1 MYIQSLYNILFH
13 SAVMNS
19 EYFATVTV
27 GVIATI
33 LTIGLASTIY
43 GQTNMTA
50 GNMTAGNMTAGN
62 MTAGNMTAG
71 DTTSSG
77 GGDGGDDGDDDNGSD
92 DGEDDGEGGGS
103 N

>member
-1 MYIQSLYNILFH
+1 MYIQSIYSILFH

-19 EYFATVTV
+19 GYFAMVTV

-33 LTIGLASTIY
+33 LTIGFASTIY

-50 GNMTAGNMTAGN
+50 GNMTAGNMTAG
-62 MTAGNMTAG
+62 

-77 GGDGGDDGDDDNGSD
+77 GGEGGDDGDEDNGSD

>member
-1 MYIQSLYNILFH
+1 MYIQSIYNILFH

-19 EYFATVTV
+19 EYFAMVT

-33 LTIGLASTIY
+33 LTIGFASTIY

-50 GNMTAGNMTAGN
+50 GNMTAGNMTAG
-62 MTAGNMTAG
+62 

-77 GGDGGDDGDDDNGSD
+77 GEDGGDNGDDDNGSD

>member
-1 MYIQSLYNILFH
+1 MYIESLYNISFH

-19 EYFATVTV
+19 EYFATVTM

-33 LTIGLASTIY
+33 LTIGFTSTIY
-43 GQTNMTA
+43 GET
-50 GNMTAGNMTAGN
+50 NMTAGNMTAGN

-77 GGDGGDDGDDDNGSD
+77 GGDGGDDGDDDDNGGD
-92 DGEDDGEGGGS
+92 GGEDDGEGGGS

>member
-1 MYIQSLYNILFH
+1 MFIQSIYSILFH

-19 EYFATVTV
+19 GYFAMVTV

-33 LTIGLASTIY
+33 LTIGFASTIY
-43 GQTNMTA
+43 GQT
-50 GNMTAGNMTAGN
+50 NMTAGNMTAGN

-77 GGDGGDDGDDDNGSD
+77 GGDGGDDGDEDNGSD

>member
-1 MYIQSLYNILFH
+1 MFH

-19 EYFATVTV
+19 GYFAMVTV

-33 LTIGLASTIY
+33 LTIGFASTIY

-62 MTAGNMTAG
+62 MTAG
-71 DTTSSG
+71 DTTSSV

>member
-13 SAVMNS
+13 SAVMKS

-33 LTIGLASTIY
+33 LTIGFASTIY

-50 GNMTAGNMTAGN
+50 GNMTAG
-62 MTAGNMTAG
+62 

-77 GGDGGDDGDDDNGSD
+77 GGEGGDDGDDDNGSD
-92 DGEDDGEGGGS
+92 DGEDDDGEGGGS

>member
-1 MYIQSLYNILFH
+1 MYIQSIYSIMFH

-19 EYFATVTV
+19 GYFAMVTV

-33 LTIGLASTIY
+33 LTIGFASTIY
-43 GQTNMTA
+43 GQT
-50 GNMTAGNMTAGN
+50 NMTAGNMTAGN

-77 GGDGGDDGDDDNGSD
+77 GGDGGDDG
-92 DGEDDGEGGGS
+92 EDDGEGGGS

>member
-1 MYIQSLYNILFH
+1 MYIQSIYSIMFH

-19 EYFATVTV
+19 GYFAMVTV

-33 LTIGLASTIY
+33 LTIGFASTIY
-43 GQTNMTA
+43 GQT
-50 GNMTAGNMTAGN
+50 N

-77 GGDGGDDGDDDNGSD
+77 GGDGGDDGDEDNGSD

>member
-13 SAVMNS
+13 SAVMKS

-33 LTIGLASTIY
+33 LTIGFASTIY
-43 GQTNMTA
+43 GQT
-50 GNMTAGNMTAGN
+50 NMTAGN

-77 GGDGGDDGDDDNGSD
+77 GGDGGDDGDDDDNGGD
-92 DGEDDGEGGGS
+92 GGEDDGEGGGS

>member
-1 MYIQSLYNILFH
+1 MYIQSIYNILFH

-19 EYFATVTV
+19 EYFAMVT

-33 LTIGLASTIY
+33 LTIGFASTIY
-43 GQTNMTA
+43 GQTI
-50 GNMTAGNMTAGN
+50 
-62 MTAGNMTAG
+62 MTAG

-77 GGDGGDDGDDDNGSD
+77 GEDGGDNGDDDNGSD